1 MGMRRTLLVLVGVAV
16 VVAGAVRGTGAQA
29 PQPQAPPATA
39 VLLGQVVDAD
49 SGEPVPEV
57 TVTVAMRA
65 PAARAGGAGLLPGM
79 AAGANSMRL
88 LTGADGK
95 FVVRDIPVAN
105 VQLSTQAP
113 GYVNGGFGQS
123 RPGGP
128 VGPFV
133 VTSYNVGKVTDVKIR
148 IWRTATITGVVTD
161 EHGEPRPGVEVRVLR
176 RTFVRGQPRLTQQ
189 TAQMMGPLATDD
201 RGVYRISG
209 LVPGDYVV
217 MSPQTQMSM
226 PAAVMENAIKSVTSG
241 DVQGLMSIG
250 LDAATSG
257 GAMLQTG
264 MRVGDLMVG
273 TQAGQLP
280 VPQQDGRL
288 RVYTTRYFPNVDVP
302 SQATV
307 LSLKS
312 GEERSGID
320 LSLPLAPT
328 ASVSGV
334 VMGPLG
340 PVPNVGVRVRHAS
353 ETLVNDQAG
362 DVATTTTRADGSFLM
377 PAVPTGNYTIRVMRS
392 PRPSIPAAQL
402 AMLPAEMKTM
412 LGAMAEPGPLDTMT
426 LFAELPLPLER
437 DVAGLTVTLTTGAT
451 VGGRIEFQGATP
463 PASPQ
468 GVTVTLTS
476 ISGEW
481 ASGPMMMAQASG
493 AAGVKEDGSFTTTG
507 YPPGRYLISTA
518 GRMPP
523 GWFLK
528 SAMINGVDAAWEPF
542 ELEGRDLPNVIIT
555 LTDKRSTITGT
566 TQTMTGA
573 PATASVVIF
582 PAAWREWITSGMN
595 AQLARVVRTPDAGT
609 FSIAGMPP
617 REYLMV
623 AVDSA
628 QAPDIQDPSVFEALA
643 RAGTSVS
650 VAEGDTRT
658 VTLRITQVQR

>member
-1 MGMRRTLLVLVGVAV
+1 
-16 VVAGAVRGTGAQA
+16 
-29 PQPQAPPATA
+29 
-39 VLLGQVVDAD
+39 
-49 SGEPVPEV
+49 
-57 TVTVAMRA
+57 
-65 PAARAGGAGLLPGM
+65 
-79 AAGANSMRL
+79 
-88 LTGADGK
+88 
-95 FVVRDIPVAN
+95 
-105 VQLSTQAP
+105 
-113 GYVNGGFGQS
+113 
-123 RPGGP
+123 
-128 VGPFV
+128 
-133 VTSYNVGKVTDVKIR
+133 
-148 IWRTATITGVVTD
+148 
-161 EHGEPRPGVEVRVLR
+161 
-176 RTFVRGQPRLTQQ
+176 
-189 TAQMMGPLATDD
+189 
-201 RGVYRISG
+201 
-209 LVPGDYVV
+209 
-217 MSPQTQMSM
+217 
-226 PAAVMENAIKSVTSG
+226 
-241 DVQGLMSIG
+241 
-250 LDAATSG
+250 
-257 GAMLQTG
+257 
-264 MRVGDLMVG
+264 
-273 TQAGQLP
+273 
-280 VPQQDGRL
+280 
-288 RVYTTRYFPNVDVP
+288 
-302 SQATV
+302 
-307 LSLKS
+307 
-312 GEERSGID
+312 
-320 LSLPLAPT
+320 
-328 ASVSGV
+328 
-334 VMGPLG
+334 
-340 PVPNVGVRVRHAS
+340 
-353 ETLVNDQAG
+353 
-362 DVATTTTRADGSFLM
+362 
-377 PAVPTGNYTIRVMRS
+377 
-392 PRPSIPAAQL
+392 
-402 AMLPAEMKTM
+402 MLPAEMKTM

-507 YPPGRYLISTA
+507 YPPGRYLISTT

-628 QAPDIQDPSVFEALA
+628 QAPDIQDPAVFEALA